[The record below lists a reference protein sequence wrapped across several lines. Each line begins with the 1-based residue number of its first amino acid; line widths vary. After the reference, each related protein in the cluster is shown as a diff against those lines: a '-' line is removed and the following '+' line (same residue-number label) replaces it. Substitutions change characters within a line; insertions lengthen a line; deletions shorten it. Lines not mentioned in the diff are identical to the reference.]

1 MSLKHLLWLD
11 CAAAF
16 ISGVVMLMLSAWLSR
31 VYAVP
36 HGLLVAMG
44 MISLCY
50 GAFSFSLAR
59 RALRPRP
66 LILLLVAANFVWSGV
81 CLSAAVLLAS
91 TASVFGLIHLAAES
105 VLVGGLAWLEWTQ
118 RERLLTAK

>member
-16 ISGVVMLMLSAWLSR
+16 ISGVVMLILSAW
-31 VYAVP
+31 
-36 HGLLVAMG
+36 
-44 MISLCY
+44 LCY

-59 RALRPRP
+59 RASRPRS
-66 LILLLVAANFVWSGV
+66 LIVLLVAANFVWSGV

-105 VLVGGLAWLEWTQ
+105 VLVGGLASLEWTQ